1 VSKGAV
7 DTPDNVL

>member
-1 VSKGAV
+1 MNQSAV